1 VERTLFHTILAL
13 VVTALHVYLFWRLST
28 VPLVRQYVPGVVLV
42 VLGAALW
49 GCFFLDRLLA
59 PEAASALGVFL
70 ELWSMT
76 WMALLFLT
84 FVAVFAVDV
93 VTGFGLFLPRQAPFL
108 RGAAFLVGAMFACA
122 ALVQGLRAPVVEE
135 YDVRLPGLPAEL
147 DGTVLVSLSD
157 LHLGTLLGREWL
169 AARVAQVEALHPDLV
184 VLTGDVFEGH
194 GVPGEDLLA
203 GLRGLSAP
211 LGVWGVLGNHDL
223 HMPRVDIG
231 PVFAR
236 SGVRLL
242 RNSRVQL
249 APGLVL
255 AGVDNLSS
263 RGDQRNV
270 PAYFSEALDGRP
282 EGAAILLSHAP
293 VGAKLAEAK
302 GVGLMLAGHT
312 HGGQIWPFG
321 YLVKRQFRYFMGAYR
336 LGLMTLIVS
345 RGTGTWGPR
354 MRLWLPGEIQRITL
368 HAG

>member
-1 VERTLFHTILAL
+1 MFHTILAL
-13 VVTALHVYLFWRLST
+13 VVTALHGYLFWRLSSIPVVRRH
-28 VPLVRQYVPGVVLV
+28 VPRAVLFA
-42 VLGAALW
+42 LAAALW

-70 ELWSMT
+70 ELWSMS
-76 WMALLFLT
+76 WMAMLFLM
-84 FVAVFAVDV
+84 FVAVFAVDAA
-93 VTGFGLFLPRQAPFL
+93 TCFGLLLRRRAPTL
-108 RGAAFLVGAMFACA
+108 RGAAFLVGIAFSCL
-122 ALVQGLRAPVVEE
+122 ALIQGLRPPEVEE
-135 YDVRLPGLPAEL
+135 YDVNLPGLPAEL
-147 DGTVLVSLSD
+147 DGTVLVALSD

-169 AARVAQVEALHPDLV
+169 DARVRQVEALRPDLV

-194 GVPGEDLLA
+194 GVPGEDLIA

-223 HMPRVDIG
+223 HMPGMDIG

-263 RGDQRNV
+263 RGDQRNI
-270 PAYFSEALDGRP
+270 PAYFSRTLDGRP
-282 EGAAILLSHAP
+282 QGAAILLSHAP

-302 GVGLMLAGHT
+302 GIGLMLAGHT

-321 YLVKRQFRYFMGAYR
+321 YLVKRQFRYFTGAYR
-336 LGLMTLIVS
+336 LGPMTLIVS

-354 MRLWLPGEIQRITL
+354 MRLWLPGEIQRIAL
-368 HAG
+368 HPG